1 METEFFAVNCG
12 IKSNGLRNSGVC
24 CANFLAVLK
33 FSVTSDTG
41 GKRNVAEGNGATAA
55 LVS

>member
-33 FSVTSDTG
+33 LSVTSDTG